1 MKTKQMPRNQLTKD
15 MQQPVAKRLEQR
27 YGTRPD
33 VGFSYRVVNGV
44 VERV

>member
-1 MKTKQMPRNQLTKD
+1 MPRNQFTKD

-27 YGTRPD
+27 YGVRVD
-33 VGFSYRVVNGV
+33 VGFAYRVVNGA